1 MSWYHHTYLGHGFAH
16 GDAEFLLDGLELIA
30 LVIHEGRAGLL
41 YLRCHGVLGTR
52 YGSCGL
58 VAWGVCYATSRTD
71 SSRKNDNN
79 KAIKEA
85 RTSTD
90 EVNAGK
96 SVVEKAALDADPER
110 GRGFQSGPPV
120 EYVRQLHGLVR
131 IYIYIQRPRLLEG
144 LSSATCRRSMVV
156 C

>member
-1 MSWYHHTYLGHGFAH
+1 MASNSSNSTSMHCMLWYHHTYLGHGFAH

-79 KAIKEA
+79 KAVNTI
-85 RTSTD
+85 STH
-90 EVNAGK
+90 EHRRGQCRQVSRRK
-96 SVVEKAALDADPER
+96 SSTRR
-110 GRGFQSGPPV
+110 GSGTWTRLPKWSPRRICTTAPRPGT
-120 EYVRQLHGLVR
+120 Y
-131 IYIYIQRPRLLEG
+131 IYIYPKT
-144 LSSATCRRSMVV
+144 AAP
-156 C
+156 